1 MKYTDKTK
9 ITENEKLQLIGLLV
23 LAKAGNERMRDI
35 LKSVI
40 SITGEKDDNGHSS
53 DAIYSNYTADELLGK
68 LGITVMPSN
77 DKASQINKQKGLV
90 SKTNR

>member
-23 LAKAGNERMRDI
+23 LAKAGNERMRYI
-35 LKSVI
+35 LKAVI

-53 DAIYSNYTADELLGK
+53 DAVYGDYTADELLGK
-68 LGITVMPSN
+68 LDITS
-77 DKASQINKQKGLV
+77 KQTK
-90 SKTNR
+90 KPC